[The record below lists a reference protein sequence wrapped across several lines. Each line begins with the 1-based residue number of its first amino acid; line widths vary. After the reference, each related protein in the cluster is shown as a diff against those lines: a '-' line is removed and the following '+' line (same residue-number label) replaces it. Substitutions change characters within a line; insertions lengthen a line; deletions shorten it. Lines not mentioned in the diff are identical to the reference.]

1 MQRLVARQLM
11 EYMLSADLLPA
22 RMHSGFGP
30 GHSTVTAVL
39 REVSDIL
46 LAIDRGDLWIYLHH
60 GP

>member
-1 MQRLVARQLM
+1 MS
-11 EYMLSADLLPA
+11 SADLLPA
-22 RMHSGFGP
+22 RHSGFGP